1 MIAFVNNRHNPL
13 PKINRQRLGHARRA
27 LSPARRV
34 NHIASGLGI
43 LNEIVSF
50 DDALVFDDE
59 DDQCS
64 LNVNHACRLRVFGHR
79 NTKLR
84 DFWAEA
90 MLDNAVEREG
100 DVKRW

>member
-64 LNVNHACRLRVFGHR
+64 L
-79 NTKLR
+79 K
-84 DFWAEA
+84 
-90 MLDNAVEREG
+90 REPCVPAAG
-100 DVKRW
+100 IRAQEHQAQGFLG